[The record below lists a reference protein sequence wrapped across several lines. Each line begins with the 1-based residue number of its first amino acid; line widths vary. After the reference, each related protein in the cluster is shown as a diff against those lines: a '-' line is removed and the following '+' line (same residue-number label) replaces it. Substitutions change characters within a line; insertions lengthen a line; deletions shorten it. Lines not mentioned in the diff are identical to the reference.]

1 KPLPEASLWNVP
13 HERNPVFTGRSETL
27 DALRAD
33 LLRDGRQALYGLG
46 GIGKTQ
52 IAAEYAFR
60 HRQNHNAIFWVFADS
75 EQSIGIDYVRIAKL
89 LNLPSQDLPD
99 QNVIIG
105 GVKRWLDQNDGW
117 LLIFDNVEDPKDLQ
131 GFLPKECPGHIL
143 LTSRAPVFQAL
154 SILRPV
160 EVEVLPPAAATE

>member
-1 KPLPEASLWNVP
+1 PKPELGKLKPLPPRKRMESDFALRTREAGVEPRPEASLWNVP

-27 DALRAD
+27 DKLRAD

-89 LNLPSQDLPD
+89 LNL
-99 QNVIIG
+99 
-105 GVKRWLDQNDGW
+105 
-117 LLIFDNVEDPKDLQ
+117 
-131 GFLPKECPGHIL
+131 
-143 LTSRAPVFQAL
+143 
-154 SILRPV
+154 
-160 EVEVLPPAAATE
+160 